1 MIKMLRMTPHSVQ
14 TPADITMPAAKPR
27 LTTAVEAVIL
37 AKRMREVLT
46 GIVIRGLD
54 PRIHLQ
60 KEEPSQGMNCQIKP
74 GNDEFISHV
83 PRGFTRRVGIAL
95 AGSSGQGCRG

>member
-1 MIKMLRMTPHSVQ
+1 MLRMTPHSVQ

-46 GIVIRGLD
+46 PRSGMTLLRTVIPLN
-54 PRIHLQ
+54 L
-60 KEEPSQGMNCQIKP
+60 
-74 GNDEFISHV
+74 F
-83 PRGFTRRVGIAL
+83 A
-95 AGSSGQGCRG
+95 

>member
-1 MIKMLRMTPHSVQ
+1 MTPHSVQ

-46 GIVIRGLD
+46 GIVIAGLTRVSIFKKKSLLRG
-54 PRIHLQ
+54 
-60 KEEPSQGMNCQIKP
+60 
-74 GNDEFISHV
+74 
-83 PRGFTRRVGIAL
+83 
-95 AGSSGQGCRG
+95 